1 MQGKSLHSRKLPR
14 PHKRQKEPLNGQL
27 KLHLPQPLLP
37 QRKHKPRQL
46 KRSEPL
52 LRLLKKHRESQ
63 PQPQPQLR
71 RE

>member
-1 MQGKSLHSRKLPR
+1 MQEKSLHSRKLPR
-14 PHKRQKEPLNGQL
+14 PHKKQEKPLKGQL
-27 KLHLPQPLLP
+27 KLQVPLPLLP

-46 KRSEPL
+46 KRRQPL

-71 RE
+71 QQ